1 MYVYLYSS
9 GVRTHTFVN
18 MIQKNKKE
26 NLIDPHNPEKS
37 VSWSGLAIKD
47 SALIQGKDE
56 LGAGLVTSFTNFAH
70 LLPLPPPLDL
80 DQICRVS
87 SPAMSPGLRND

>member
-26 NLIDPHNPEKS
+26 NLIDPHYPEKS

-56 LGAGLVTSFTNFAH
+56 LGAGLVTSFTNFAR
-70 LLPLPPPLDL
+70 LLLLPPPLDL